1 MTPKYLLLLGAFNS
15 KVSKL
20 LGALIK
26 MNEKWKETKEMEQIG
41 SSSDSRSRDVTWFT
55 TSRSPGVSPTFQFY
69 AFFLFSSVAQSCP
82 AICDPMDCSMPGFP
96 VITNSWSL
104 LKLMSIES
112 MTPSNYLI
120 LCHPFLFLPSIFP
133 SITIFSNESVLHI
146 RWTKY
151 WSFSFTISLSN
162 EYSGLISFRMDWF
175 DLLAVQ
181 GTLKSLLQHLSSK
194 A

>member
-82 AICDPMDCSMPGFP
+82 AVCDPMDCSMPGFP
-96 VITNSWSL
+96 VITNSQSL
-104 LKLMSIES
+104 VKLMCIES
-112 MTPSNYLI
+112 VMSPNLLI
-120 LCHPFLFLPSIFP
+120 LCFPFLVLPSNKEHGLPQNFKGSALLNNKIFWEGKHRTKAWREAKHK
-133 SITIFSNESVLHI
+133 SWIKLYIF
-146 RWTKY
+146 
-151 WSFSFTISLSN
+151 
-162 EYSGLISFRMDWF
+162 
-175 DLLAVQ
+175 
-181 GTLKSLLQHLSSK
+181 
-194 A
+194 

>member
-82 AICDPMDCSMPGFP
+82 AVCDPMDCSMPGFP
-96 VITNSWSL
+96 VL
-104 LKLMSIES
+104 HCLPEFKFMSMSQWCYQEYW
-112 MTPSNYLI
+112 TE
-120 LCHPFLFLPSIFP
+120 LPFP
-133 SITIFSNESVLHI
+133 SSEDLPDSGIELASPVSTALQACFTHWTIGEAPCHKN
-146 RWTKY
+146 T
-151 WSFSFTISLSN
+151 
-162 EYSGLISFRMDWF
+162 
-175 DLLAVQ
+175 
-181 GTLKSLLQHLSSK
+181 SK
-194 A
+194 